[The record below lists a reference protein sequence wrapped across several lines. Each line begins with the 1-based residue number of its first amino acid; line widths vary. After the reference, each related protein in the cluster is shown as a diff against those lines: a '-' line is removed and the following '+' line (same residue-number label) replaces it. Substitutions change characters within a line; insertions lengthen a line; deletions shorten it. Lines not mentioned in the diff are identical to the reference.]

1 MSTLRSDLAIIEPK
15 ILHMDLGQFSIS
27 LPVKDME
34 ASLAFYQK
42 LGFEIIDGGHQNEG
56 FPDSDTTSW
65 RILRSGNSVVGLFH
79 GMFDDT
85 IMTFNPTDVRG
96 IQKRLKESGVQLI
109 KEADESTEGPEH
121 IIMTDPDGNQIM
133 LDQH

>member
-1 MSTLRSDLAIIEPK
+1 ME
-15 ILHMDLGQFSIS
+15 LGQFSVS

-42 LGFEIIDGGHQNEG
+42 LGFDVIDGGHLNEG
-56 FPDSDTTSW
+56 FPDTDATSW
-65 RILRSGNSVVGLFH
+65 RILKSDQAVIGLFQ
-79 GMFDDT
+79 GMFENT
-85 IMTFNPTDVRG
+85 IMTFNPKDVRS
-96 IQKRLKESGVQLI
+96 IQRHLKASGVSLI

-133 LDQH
+133 MDQH